1 MKKIVLFIILF
12 TCIKNYAQRNTA
24 DSLYNKLN
32 KVQSDTE
39 KVNIL
44 SSLHTLY
51 SNNNND
57 LALKFAQEAYSLSNK
72 INFTVGKIKALS
84 NLGTVYYYKAKNAQ
98 ALNYYLQSI
107 KLTQELEKKE
117 GANSFTKKHL
127 SRCYNNIGTIFQ
139 GQKKYTQAENYYKKA
154 ILIDLLSNDKPAVAQ
169 CYNNIGVIKQ
179 TMGYYAEAIKNY
191 QQALTIKMQLGDSIS
206 IPSTLINIGTI
217 KMTENKYNEAS
228 AYFLNALNYCK
239 NTNNLQD
246 KALALINLGDL
257 YYSKKE
263 YAASL
268 PYYKEG
274 IDICKQQN
282 YSEFLSYAYQS
293 ISLPYF
299 KLKNFEKAYEFFQL
313 HITIKDSIYNKDNY
327 KTLSEMQIKY
337 DTENKEKEI
346 KLLTKDKELQ
356 TVQLKNNEII
366 IYSTLIGLIIIIG
379 FTIYVF
385 YAFKQKQKVNLEL
398 DLKNKKIEF
407 AYKIIDEKQK
417 EVLDSI
423 NYAKRIQYALLANS
437 DFIKKYIPHNFIL
450 FNPKDIV
457 SGDFYWAT
465 NATLNNQ
472 DLFFLACCD
481 STGHGVP
488 GAFMSLLSIGFLSE
502 AINEKNIYKPNQI
515 FDYVR
520 QRLINSIGS
529 DNQKDGFDGI
539 LICIKTDTL
548 KKEIEITYAASNN
561 APILISTNNLVN
573 ELIELPKDKMPVG
586 QGEINTPFTL
596 YTIKAKTGDTLY
608 LHTDGYADQFG
619 GPKAKKFKRNALN
632 KLLLQVSNTNINEQ
646 LEVLNQQLKDWKG
659 NLEQVDDI
667 CVIGIKL

>member
-1 MKKIVLFIILF
+1 MKKIVLFIIIL

-44 SSLHTLY
+44 SSLHILY

-57 LALKFAQEAYSLSNK
+57 SALKFAQKAFSLSSK
-72 INFTVGKIKALS
+72 INFIVGKIKALS
-84 NLGTVYYYKAKNAQ
+84 NLGTIFYYKAKNAQ

-117 GANSFTKKHL
+117 GSNSFTKKQL

-139 GQKKYTQAENYYKKA
+139 AQKKYVQAQNYYKKA

-179 TMGYYAEAIKNY
+179 TMGYYTEAIKNY
-191 QQALTIKMQLGDSIS
+191 QQALNIKMQLGDSIS

-228 AYFLNALNYCK
+228 AYFFNALNYCK

-293 ISLPYF
+293 IALPYF

-313 HITIKDSIYNKDNY
+313 HITLKDSIYTKDNY

-379 FTIYVF
+379 FAIYVF

-437 DFIKKYIPHNFIL
+437 DFIKNIFRIIL
-450 FNPKDIV
+450 
-457 SGDFYWAT
+457 Y
-465 NATLNNQ
+465 
-472 DLFFLACCD
+472 
-481 STGHGVP
+481 
-488 GAFMSLLSIGFLSE
+488 
-502 AINEKNIYKPNQI
+502 Y
-515 FDYVR
+515 
-520 QRLINSIGS
+520 LIL
-529 DNQKDGFDGI
+529 KI
-539 LICIKTDTL
+539 L
-548 KKEIEITYAASNN
+548 
-561 APILISTNNLVN
+561 
-573 ELIELPKDKMPVG
+573 
-586 QGEINTPFTL
+586 
-596 YTIKAKTGDTLY
+596 
-608 LHTDGYADQFG
+608 
-619 GPKAKKFKRNALN
+619 
-632 KLLLQVSNTNINEQ
+632 
-646 LEVLNQQLKDWKG
+646 
-659 NLEQVDDI
+659 
-667 CVIGIKL
+667 

>member
-1 MKKIVLFIILF
+1 MKKFILFIILILC
-12 TCIKNYAQRNTA
+12 TKNYAQQKTA
-24 DSLYNKLN
+24 DSLYHKLN
-32 KVQSDTE
+32 KIQSDTE
-39 KVNIL
+39 KVNVL
-44 SSLHTLY
+44 SSIQVFY

-57 LALKFAQEAYSLSNK
+57 SALKFAQAALSLADK
-72 INFTVGKIKALS
+72 INFTVGKIKALG
-84 NLGTVYYYKAKNAQ
+84 NLGTVYYYKSKNAY

-107 KLTQELEKKE
+107 KLTQALEKKE
-117 GANSFTKKHL
+117 GSTSFTKKQL
-127 SRCYNNIGTIFQ
+127 SRCYNNIGTIFHA
-139 GQKKYTQAENYYKKA
+139 QKKYSQAQNYYKKA
-154 ILIDLLSNDKPAVAQ
+154 ILIDLLSNDKPAAAQ
-169 CYNNIGVIKQ
+169 CYNNIGVIRQ

-191 QQALTIKMQLGDSIS
+191 QQALDIKMQLGDSIS

-217 KMTENKYNEAS
+217 KMTENKYGEAS
-228 AYFLNALNYCK
+228 FYFIKALDYCK

-282 YSEFLSYAYQS
+282 NSEFLSYAYQS

-327 KTLSEMQIKY
+327 KTLNEMQIKY

-346 KLLTKDKELQ
+346 NLLTKDKELQ
-356 TVQLKNNEII
+356 NIQLKNNKII

-379 FTIYVF
+379 FAIYVF

-398 DLKNKKIEF
+398 DFKNKKIEF

-423 NYAKRIQYALLANS
+423 NYAKRIQYALLANT
-437 DFIKKYIPHNFIL
+437 DFIKKYIPNNFIL

-465 NATLNNQ
+465 NITSNNH

-502 AINEKNIYKPNQI
+502 AINEKNIHTPNQI

-539 LICIKTDTL
+539 LVCIDSNPL
-548 KKEIEITYAASNN
+548 KKEVDITYAASNN
-561 APILISTNNLVN
+561 APILITTNNSIN
-573 ELIELPKDKMPVG
+573 QLIELPKDKMPVG
-586 QGEINTPFTL
+586 QGEKNTPFTL
-596 YTIKAKTGDTLY
+596 FTINAKAGDTLY
-608 LHTDGYADQFG
+608 LYTDGYADQFG

-632 KLLLQVSNTNINEQ
+632 QLLLQISNTTVNEQ
-646 LEVLNQQLKDWKG
+646 FEVLNQQLKDWKG
-659 NLEQVDDI
+659 DLEQVDDV